1 MKTQIN
7 QLNSGFKYI
16 IQIHQ
21 KINSWVAQKL
31 GPTVFCYGTKKE
43 CWNVSTNEL
52 LSYPEKSVGKTLG
65 MFLNEQGMEPLEKAE
80 YHDVQHILF
89 NYSMSFVDEVAL
101 QFFLRGNGIKT
112 IATVLTST
120 SAWFILPFHW
130 GYLKKSYS
138 KGQQYKN
145 VSIIN
150 RKTILNE
157 NLEELKMSLLK

>member
-1 MKTQIN
+1 METQSN
-7 QLNSGFKYI
+7 QLSSSFNYLI
-16 IQIHQ
+16 ETHQ

-43 CWNVSTNEL
+43 CWNISTNEL
-52 LSYPEKSVGKTLG
+52 LSYPEYSVGKRLG
-65 MFLNEQGMEPLEKAE
+65 LFLKAQDMEPLAKAE

-112 IATVLTST
+112 IATLLTCNG
-120 SAWFILPFHW
+120 AWFILPFHW

-145 VSIIN
+145 VSVLN
-150 RKTILNE
+150 HKTILNE
-157 NLEELKMSLLK
+157 NLEELKISLLK